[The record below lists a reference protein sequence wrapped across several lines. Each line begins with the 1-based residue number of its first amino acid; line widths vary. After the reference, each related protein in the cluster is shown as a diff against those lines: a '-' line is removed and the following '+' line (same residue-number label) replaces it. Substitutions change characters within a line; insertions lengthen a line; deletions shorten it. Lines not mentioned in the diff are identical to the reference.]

1 MRRNELPDT
10 CLSVLASTGQLMR
23 MRSMSV
29 SDVLVVNRGG
39 KKTAYYVDS
48 FGFQEV
54 KQFFKQKAPKKN
66 ERQPTKRKCALER

>member
-1 MRRNELPDT
+1 
-10 CLSVLASTGQLMR
+10 

-29 SDVLVVNRGG
+29 SDVLVINRDG

-54 KQFFKQKAPKKN
+54 KQFFKQKAPKKKDRG
-66 ERQPTKRKCALER
+66 EAR